1 MTASRRRPALYSI
14 AGYDPS
20 GGAGVLL
27 DVRVF
32 EALGFRGCGILT
44 ALTVQN
50 TSRVAAVVPLTPGF
64 VLEQFETLRRE
75 TRPAGLKLG
84 MAGSLENLRAACRI
98 LERSRGVPRVIDPVL
113 KSSSG
118 AALLDREGAVR
129 FVDEVAGRAELITP
143 NLEEAALLAG
153 MRICDLEDMK
163 EAARRIHVRTGM
175 ACLVKGGH
183 LRGPATDVLFDD
195 AGFTVF
201 EKPRLGKKVHGTGCC
216 FASAALAS
224 LARGLGPRDACRMAV
239 RFTGEAIRTAEP
251 ASGKTGVVV
260 LGSAAKKRARKA

>member
-1 MTASRRRPALYSI
+1 MTATRRRPALFSV

-50 TSRVAAVVPLTPGF
+50 ASRVATVVPLAPGF
-64 VLEQFETLRRE
+64 VLEQFEMLRRE

-84 MAGSLENLRAACRI
+84 MAASLENLRAACRI

-118 AALLDREGAVR
+118 AALLDRQGALR
-129 FVDEVAGRAELITP
+129 FLDEIAGRAELITP

-153 MRICDLEDMK
+153 TPVRCLDDMK
-163 EAARRIHVRTGM
+163 EAARRIQVRTGM

-183 LRGPATDVLFDD
+183 LRRTAIDVLFDGD
-195 AGFTVF
+195 GFTVF
-201 EKPRLGKKVHGTGCC
+201 EKPRLEKKVHGTGCC
-216 FASAALAS
+216 LSSAALAG
-224 LARGLGPRDACRMAV
+224 LARGLGLRDACRLAV
-239 RFTGEAIRTAEP
+239 RFTGKAIRTAEP
-251 ASGKTGVVV
+251 ASGKVGVIV
-260 LGSAAKKRARKA
+260 LERATKSRTRGT